1 MKLSSIKRF
10 YLINK
15 LFLQYGLD
23 EFMPWHILPW
33 YVKFGRQCFF
43 WLRNKHKDKS
53 QAQRL
58 RLCLEAL
65 GPVYIKFGQM
75 LSTRRDLLSDELAK
89 ELGQLQDN
97 VPSFDGNDAVKL
109 ISDNLQCPV
118 EDVFD
123 DFELTPLASASIAQV
138 HCGTLK
144 SNGKQVVIKVI
155 RPDIEQV
162 IVSDT
167 DLMLTFA
174 KLLTKVL
181 PKQSARLRP
190 VEVVLE
196 YRRTILNELN
206 LGKELANTQT
216 LRNNFIDSE
225 SLYIPETY
233 SDYCF
238 DNMIVMERIFGIP
251 VADIA
256 QLNAQNTNM
265 QVLAERGVEV
275 FFTQVFRDSF
285 FHADMHPGNIF
296 VSRENP
302 QSPKYI
308 GIDCGIVGTL
318 NKEDQRY
325 LAENF
330 VAFFNNDYRKVATL
344 HVDSGWVPSDTNV
357 DEFEFAIR
365 QVLEPLFAKPLAEIS
380 FGHVLV
386 SLFDTAR
393 QFNMQVQPQ
402 LVLLQKTLL
411 YIEGLGRQLYPE
423 LDLWKTAKP
432 FLENWL
438 KEQMGPKALYQS
450 VKTNAPFWV
459 EKMPELPNLIYDNLK
474 RSQKEQALWQQN
486 QQRLLR
492 NQHLQ
497 QRSQFWT
504 FLAATSGICST
515 LLYVKEGLELP
526 CILSGALSLLCW
538 VKAWQ
543 SEDRY
548 LN

>member
-23 EFMPWHILPW
+23 EFMPWRILPW

-75 LSTRRDLLSDELAK
+75 LSTRRDLLSVELAK

-97 VPSFDGNDAVKL
+97 VPSFDGNNAVKL

-118 EDVFD
+118 EEIFD
-123 DFELTPLASASIAQV
+123 DFELKPLASASIAQV
-138 HCGTLK
+138 HCATLK
-144 SNGKQVVIKVI
+144 SNGKQAVIKVI
-155 RPDIEQV
+155 RPNIEQV

-216 LRNNFIDSE
+216 LRKNFIDSE

-504 FLAATSGICST
+504 LLAAMAGICST

-526 CILSGALSLLCW
+526 CILGGVLSLLSW

-543 SEDRY
+543 SKDRY

>member
-1 MKLSSIKRF
+1 MKLSSLRRF

-75 LSTRRDLLSDELAK
+75 LSTRRDLLSVELAK

-97 VPSFDGNDAVKL
+97 VPSFDGNAAMKL
-109 ISDNLQCPV
+109 ISDNLQCPID
-118 EDVFD
+118 EVFD
-123 DFELTPLASASIAQV
+123 DFELKPLASASIAQV

-144 SNGKQVVIKVI
+144 SNGQQVVIKVI
-155 RPDIEQV
+155 RPDIEKV

-174 KLLTKVL
+174 GLLTKVL

-206 LGKELANTQT
+206 LTKELANTQT

-474 RSQKEQALWQQN
+474 RSQKEQAFWQQN

-504 FLAATSGICST
+504 LLAAMLGICST
-515 LLYVKEGLELP
+515 LLYIKDGVELP
-526 CILSGALSLLCW
+526 CILSGATSLLSW
-538 VKAWQ
+538 IKAWH
-543 SEDRY
+543 SKDRY

>member
-1 MKLSSIKRF
+1 MKLSLLRRF
-10 YLINK
+10 YLITK

-23 EFMPWHILPW
+23 EFMPWHLLPW
-33 YVKFGRQCFF
+33 YVKFGRRCFF

-75 LSTRRDLLSDELAK
+75 LSTRRDLLSVELAK

-97 VPSFDGNDAVKL
+97 VPPFNSDDAMAL
-109 ISDNLQCPV
+109 ISHNLQCPID
-118 EDVFD
+118 DVFD
-123 DFELTPLASASIAQV
+123 DFEPQPLASASIAQV
-138 HCGTLK
+138 HCATLK
-144 SNGKQVVIKVI
+144 SNGQQIVIKVI

-162 IVSDT
+162 IISDT
-167 DLMLTFA
+167 DLMLMFA

-181 PKQSARLRP
+181 PKQSDRLRP
-190 VEVVLE
+190 VEVVHE

-206 LGKELANTQT
+206 LTKELANTQT
-216 LRNNFIDSE
+216 LRNNFTDSP
-225 SLYIPETY
+225 SLYIPQTY
-233 SDYCF
+233 SDYSF
-238 DNMIVMERIFGIP
+238 DNMLVMERIFGIP
-251 VADIA
+251 VANIDE
-256 QLNAQNTNM
+256 LNAQNTNL
-265 QVLAERGVEV
+265 QLLAERGVEV

-296 VSRENP
+296 VSRQTPENP
-302 QSPKYI
+302 QYI

-318 NKEDQRY
+318 NKKDQRY

-330 VAFFNNDYRKVATL
+330 VAFFNSDYRKVATL

-386 SLFDTAR
+386 SLFETAR
-393 QFNMQVQPQ
+393 EFNMQVQPQ

-450 VKTNAPFWV
+450 IKSNAPFWV
-459 EKMPELPNLIYDNLK
+459 EKMPELPNLIFDNLK
-474 RSQKEQALWQQN
+474 RSQKEQALWQKN
-486 QQRLLR
+486 QLRLLR
-492 NQHLQ
+492 NQQLQ
-497 QRSQFWT
+497 QRSSFWQL
-504 FLAATSGICST
+504 LASASAVCGTI
-515 LLYVKEGLELP
+515 LYVQSGFNWP
-526 CILSGALSLLCW
+526 CIVAIGISAIGW
-538 VKAWQ
+538 YNAWQ
-543 SEDRY
+543 SKNQYID
-548 LN
+548 

>member
-1 MKLSSIKRF
+1 MKLSHLRRF

-23 EFMPWHILPW
+23 EFMPWHLLPW
-33 YVKFGRQCFF
+33 YIKFGRHCFF
-43 WLRNKHKDKS
+43 WLNNKHREKS

-75 LSTRRDLLSDELAK
+75 LSTRRDLLSIELAK

-97 VPSFDGNDAVKL
+97 VPAFDSEKAMAL
-109 ISDNLQCPV
+109 ISANLQCPIN
-118 EDVFD
+118 DVFD
-123 DFELTPLASASIAQV
+123 DFESQPLASASIAQV
-138 HCGTLK
+138 HCATLK
-144 SNGKQVVIKVI
+144 TNGQQVVIKVI

-162 IVSDT
+162 IISDT
-167 DLMLTFA
+167 DLMLMFA
-174 KLLTKVL
+174 KLLTRVL
-181 PKQSARLRP
+181 PQQSARLRP
-190 VEVVLE
+190 IEVVKE

-206 LGKELANTQT
+206 LTKELANTQT
-216 LRNNFIDSE
+216 LRNNFIDSP
-225 SLYIPETY
+225 SLYIPQTY
-233 SDYCF
+233 GDYCF
-238 DNMIVMERIFGIP
+238 ENMLVIERIFGIP

-256 QLNAQNTNM
+256 ELNAQNTNL
-265 QVLAERGVEV
+265 QLLAERGVEV

-296 VSRENP
+296 VSRNTPENP
-302 QSPKYI
+302 QYI

-330 VAFFNNDYRKVATL
+330 VAFFNSDYRKVATL

-386 SLFDTAR
+386 SLFETAR

-411 YIEGLGRQLYPE
+411 YIEGLGRQLYPQ

-450 VKTNAPFWV
+450 IKSNAPFWV
-459 EKMPELPNLIYDNLK
+459 EKMPELPNLIFDNLK
-474 RSQKEQALWQQN
+474 RSQKEQAVWHKN
-486 QQRLLR
+486 QLRLLR
-492 NQHLQ
+492 NQQLQ
-497 QRSQFWT
+497 QRSSFWQM
-504 FLAATSGICST
+504 LGSASAICATM
-515 LLYVKEGLELP
+515 LYSQAGVDWP
-526 CILSGALSLLCW
+526 CITTSIASLLCW
-538 VKAWQ
+538 MNAWQ
-543 SEDRY
+543 GKSRY
-548 LN
+548 ND

>member
-1 MKLSSIKRF
+1 MKLSSLKRF
-10 YLINK
+10 YFINK

-58 RLCLEAL
+58 RLCLESL

-75 LSTRRDLLSDELAK
+75 LSTRRDLLSVELAK

-97 VPSFDGNDAVKL
+97 VPSFDGNAAKKL
-109 ISDNLQCPV
+109 ISDNLQCPID
-118 EDVFD
+118 EIFD
-123 DFELTPLASASIAQV
+123 DFELKPLASASIAQV
-138 HCGTLK
+138 HCATLK
-144 SNGKQVVIKVI
+144 SNGQQVVIKVI
-155 RPDIEQV
+155 RPDIEKV

-174 KLLTKVL
+174 RLLTKVL

-216 LRNNFIDSE
+216 LRKNFIDSE

-504 FLAATSGICST
+504 FLAAMAGICST

-543 SEDRY
+543 SKDRY

>member
-1 MKLSSIKRF
+1 MKLSNLRRL

-15 LFLQYGLD
+15 LFLQFGLD

-33 YVKFGRQCFF
+33 YVKFGRHCFF
-43 WLRNKHKDKS
+43 WLHNEHKEKP

-75 LSTRRDLLSDELAK
+75 LSTRRDLLSVELAK

-97 VPSFDGNDAVKL
+97 VTPFDSNEAMAL
-109 ISDNLQCPV
+109 ISHNLQSPI

-123 DFELTPLASASIAQV
+123 DFESTPLASASIAQV
-138 HCGTLK
+138 HCATLK
-144 SNGKQVVIKVI
+144 SNNQQVVIKVI
-155 RPDIEQV
+155 RPNIEKI
-162 IVSDT
+162 IVNDT
-167 DLMLTFA
+167 DLMLVFA
-174 KLLTKVL
+174 KILTAVL
-181 PKQSARLRP
+181 PHQSARLRP
-190 VEVVLE
+190 VEVVNE

-206 LGKELANTQT
+206 LTKELANTQT
-216 LRNNFIDSE
+216 LKNNFTDSS

-233 SDYCF
+233 SEYSF
-238 DNMIVMERIFGIP
+238 ENMLVMERIFGIP
-251 VADIA
+251 VANIDE
-256 QLNAQNTNM
+256 LNAQNTNL
-265 QVLAERGVEV
+265 QLLAERGVEV

-296 VSRENP
+296 VSRQTPENP
-302 QSPKYI
+302 QYI

-386 SLFDTAR
+386 SLFETAR

-438 KEQMGPKALYQS
+438 KEQMGPKALYQA
-450 VKTNAPFWV
+450 VKNNAPFWA
-459 EKMPELPNLIYDNLK
+459 EKMPELPTLIYDNLK
-474 RSQKEQALWQQN
+474 RSQKEQGIWQKN
-486 QQRLLR
+486 QTRLLR
-492 NQHLQ
+492 NQQLQ
-497 QRSQFWT
+497 QRSSFWQ
-504 FLAATSGICST
+504 LLGGASAICGT
-515 LLYVKEGLELP
+515 LLY
-526 CILSGALSLLCW
+526 IDSGLSLSCIVAITISSISWLN
-538 VKAWQ
+538 AWQ
-543 SEDRY
+543 SKSRY
-548 LN
+548 ND

>member
-1 MKLSSIKRF
+1 MKLSHLRRF

-23 EFMPWHILPW
+23 EFMPWHLLPW
-33 YVKFGRQCFF
+33 YVKFGRRCFF
-43 WLRNKHKDKS
+43 WLSNKHQDKS

-75 LSTRRDLLSDELAK
+75 LSTRRDLLSVELAK

-97 VPSFDGNDAVKL
+97 VPAFDSAKAMAL
-109 ISDNLQCPV
+109 ISANLQCPID
-118 EDVFD
+118 EVFD
-123 DFELTPLASASIAQV
+123 DFEPQPLASASIAQV
-138 HCGTLK
+138 HCATLK
-144 SNGKQVVIKVI
+144 ENGQQIVIKVI
-155 RPDIEQV
+155 RPDIKHT
-162 IVSDT
+162 IISDT
-167 DLMLTFA
+167 DLMLMFA

-181 PKQSARLRP
+181 PQQSARLRP
-190 VEVVLE
+190 VEVVNE

-206 LGKELANTQT
+206 LSKELANTQT
-216 LRNNFIDSE
+216 IRNNFIDSP
-225 SLYIPETY
+225 SLYTPLTY
-233 SDYCF
+233 SEYCF
-238 DNMIVMERIFGIP
+238 DNMMVMERIFGIP
-251 VADIA
+251 VSDIA
-256 QLNAQNTNM
+256 QLKAQNTNF
-265 QVLAERGVEV
+265 QLLAERGVEV

-296 VSRENP
+296 VSRQTPDN
-302 QSPKYI
+302 PKYI

-330 VAFFNNDYRKVATL
+330 VAFFNSDYRKVATL

-386 SLFDTAR
+386 KLFETAR

-411 YIEGLGRQLYPE
+411 YVEGLGRQLYPE

-450 VKTNAPFWV
+450 IKSNAPFWV

-474 RSQKEQALWQQN
+474 RSQKEQALWQKN

-497 QRSQFWT
+497 QRSSFWQLLGT
-504 FLAATSGICST
+504 ATAICST
-515 LLYVKEGLELP
+515 VLYTQVGIEWP
-526 CILSGALSLLCW
+526 CITLAAISAVCW
-538 VKAWQ
+538 LNAWQ
-543 SEDRY
+543 GKDQY
-548 LN
+548 ND

>member
-1 MKLSSIKRF
+1 MKLSLLQRF
-10 YLINK
+10 YLITK

-23 EFMPWHILPW
+23 EFVPWHLMPW
-33 YVKFGRQCFF
+33 YAKFGRRCLF

-75 LSTRRDLLSDELAK
+75 LSTRRDLLSVELAK

-97 VPSFDGNDAVKL
+97 VPPFNSDDAITLIGN
-109 ISDNLQCPV
+109 NLQCPID
-118 EDVFD
+118 EVFD
-123 DFELTPLASASIAQV
+123 DFEAKPLASASIAQV
-138 HCGTLK
+138 HCATLK
-144 SNGKQVVIKVI
+144 ENGQQVVIKVI
-155 RPDIEQV
+155 RPDIEQ
-162 IVSDT
+162 IIISDT
-167 DLMLTFA
+167 DLMLMFA
-174 KLLTKVL
+174 QLLTKVL
-181 PKQSARLRP
+181 PQQSARLRP
-190 VEVVLE
+190 VEVVQE

-206 LGKELANTQT
+206 LTKELANTQT
-216 LRNNFIDSE
+216 LRNNFTDSP
-225 SLYIPETY
+225 SLYIPQTY
-233 SDYCF
+233 SDYSF
-238 DNMIVMERIFGIP
+238 DNMMVMERIFGIP
-251 VADIA
+251 VANIDE
-256 QLNAQNTNM
+256 LNEQNTNL
-265 QVLAERGVEV
+265 QLLAERGVEV

-296 VSRENP
+296 VSRQTPEDP
-302 QSPKYI
+302 QYI

-330 VAFFNNDYRKVATL
+330 VAFFNSDYRKVATL

-386 SLFDTAR
+386 NLFDTAR

-411 YIEGLGRQLYPE
+411 YVEGLGRQLYPE

-450 VKTNAPFWV
+450 IKSNAPFWM
-459 EKMPELPNLIYDNLK
+459 EKMPELPNLIFDNLK
-474 RSQKEQALWQQN
+474 RSQKEQALSHKN

-497 QRSQFWT
+497 QRSSFWQL
-504 FLAATSGICST
+504 LASASAVCGTILYSKSGIDW
-515 LLYVKEGLELP
+515 P
-526 CILSGALSLLCW
+526 CLVMIGITAIGW
-538 VKAWQ
+538 YNAWQ
-543 SEDRY
+543 SKSQYND
-548 LN
+548 

>member
-1 MKLSSIKRF
+1 
-10 YLINK
+10 
-15 LFLQYGLD
+15 
-23 EFMPWHILPW
+23 
-33 YVKFGRQCFF
+33 
-43 WLRNKHKDKS
+43 
-53 QAQRL
+53 
-58 RLCLEAL
+58 
-65 GPVYIKFGQM
+65 
-75 LSTRRDLLSDELAK
+75 
-89 ELGQLQDN
+89 
-97 VPSFDGNDAVKL
+97 
-109 ISDNLQCPV
+109 
-118 EDVFD
+118 
-123 DFELTPLASASIAQV
+123 
-138 HCGTLK
+138 
-144 SNGKQVVIKVI
+144 
-155 RPDIEQV
+155 
-162 IVSDT
+162 
-167 DLMLTFA
+167 
-174 KLLTKVL
+174 
-181 PKQSARLRP
+181 
-190 VEVVLE
+190 
-196 YRRTILNELN
+196 
-206 LGKELANTQT
+206 
-216 LRNNFIDSE
+216 E

-411 YIEGLGRQLYPE
+411 YIGGLGRQLYPE

-504 FLAATSGICST
+504 FLAAMSGICST

-526 CILSGALSLLCW
+526 CILSGVLSLLSW

-543 SEDRY
+543 SKDRY

>member
-1 MKLSSIKRF
+1 MKLSSLKRF

-58 RLCLEAL
+58 RLCLEEL

-75 LSTRRDLLSDELAK
+75 LSTRRDLLSVELAK

-118 EDVFD
+118 EGIFD
-123 DFELTPLASASIAQV
+123 DFELKPLASASIAQV
-138 HCGTLK
+138 HCATLK

-206 LGKELANTQT
+206 LSKELANTQT
-216 LRNNFIDSE
+216 LRKNFIDSE

-238 DNMIVMERIFGIP
+238 DNMMVMERIFGIP

-302 QSPKYI
+302 QNPKYI

-504 FLAATSGICST
+504 FLAAMAGICST

-526 CILSGALSLLCW
+526 CILSGVLSLLSW

-543 SEDRY
+543 SKDRY

>member
-1 MKLSSIKRF
+1 MKLSNLRRL
-10 YLINK
+10 YLITK
-15 LFLQYGLD
+15 LFLQFGLD
-23 EFMPWHILPW
+23 EFIPWHILPW
-33 YVKFGRQCFF
+33 YAKLGRHCFF
-43 WLRNKHKDKS
+43 WLRNKHKEKS

-75 LSTRRDLLSDELAK
+75 LSTRRDLLSVELAK

-97 VPSFDGNDAVKL
+97 VPPFDSNEAIAL
-109 ISDNLQCPV
+109 ISQNLQSPI

-123 DFELTPLASASIAQV
+123 DFESQPLASASIAQV
-138 HCGTLK
+138 HCATLK
-144 SNGKQVVIKVI
+144 SNGQQVVIKVI
-155 RPDIEQV
+155 RPNIEQI
-162 IVSDT
+162 IVNDT
-167 DLMLTFA
+167 DLMLVFA
-174 KLLTKVL
+174 NILTKIL
-181 PKQSARLRP
+181 PEQSSRLRP
-190 VEVVLE
+190 VEVVRE

-206 LGKELANTQT
+206 LTKELANTQT
-216 LRNNFIDSE
+216 LKNNFTDSL

-233 SDYCF
+233 SDYSF
-238 DNMIVMERIFGIP
+238 ENMLVIERIFGIP
-251 VADIA
+251 VANIDE
-256 QLNAQNTNM
+256 LNAQNTNL
-265 QVLAERGVEV
+265 QLLAERGVEV

-296 VSRENP
+296 VSRQTPENP
-302 QSPKYI
+302 QYI

-330 VAFFNNDYRKVATL
+330 VAFFNSDYRKVATL

-386 SLFDTAR
+386 SLFETAR

-438 KEQMGPKALYQS
+438 KEQMGPKALYQA
-450 VKTNAPFWV
+450 VKNNATFWA
-459 EKMPELPNLIYDNLK
+459 EKMPELPTLIYDNLK
-474 RSQKEQALWQQN
+474 RSQKEQGIWQQN
-486 QQRLLR
+486 QIRLLR
-492 NQHLQ
+492 NQQLQ
-497 QRSQFWT
+497 QRSSFWQ
-504 FLAATSGICST
+504 LLGSASAICGT
-515 LLYVKEGLELP
+515 LLYIDSQMSWP
-526 CILSGALSLLCW
+526 CVIAVSISAICW
-538 VKAWQ
+538 INAWQ
-543 SEDRY
+543 SKNQYND
-548 LN
+548 